1 MFQYLLGMAGNEN
14 ASLYDCEQEFR
25 RNFAS
30 MKEEEF
36 TRKWGVT
43 RHFLKELIK
52 AEKPEYTKLIRAASK
67 WGIQRYHVYEFNI
80 SDIKH
85 NKELIKLLLA
95 ISAVWNLS
103 LSIEERRVDVTDA
116 IEKAFED
123 PEPELLGFREDYK
136 DIYTA
141 FCEDKNKRQSYI
153 YIQNNDEQPISNIP
167 KWDDLG
173 IISSMG
179 MKVSEIDVLIY

>member
-52 AEKPEYTKLIRAASK
+52 AEKPEYTKLIRAAST
-67 WGIQRYHVYEFNI
+67 WGEPEYNVYEFNI
-80 SDIKH
+80 PPINIKH

-103 LSIEERRVDVTDA
+103 LSLEERRVDVTDA
-116 IEKAFED
+116 IGNTFKALESQK
-123 PEPELLGFREDYK
+123 DYK
-136 DIYTA
+136 GIYDA
-141 FCEDKNKRQSYI
+141 FCKDDEHQSYI
-153 YIQNNDEQPISNIP
+153 YIQNKDTILYVDEHGPYN
-167 KWDDLG
+167 
-173 IISSMG
+173 MN
-179 MKVSEIDVLIY
+179 MKVLEIDVLIY